1 MKLLQIYNQY
11 RSLCGGEETVV
22 HRTAALVEKHGGRAT
37 LIVRSS
43 RGLENSLA
51 GKFRAACSGI
61 YSIDAYREV
70 ADAIRRDRPDVVH
83 AHNLYPLFSPSVL
96 VACHRAAVPVVL
108 SLHNH
113 LLTCPNTDHLYH
125 GQICERCTGG
135 SEYWCMVRNCRRN
148 FLESTAYAVRSM
160 VARKLRLF
168 HNNVTLFVALTEFAK
183 QRLIDAGFDAERIC
197 VLPNMVDV
205 DSRPVDPADGQYVAF
220 AGRISREKGI
230 DTLLAAASRLPDV
243 PVRLAGDG
251 PLLDR
256 LTEQAPASTT
266 LLGRLNGQS
275 MTAFYRGARFV
286 VLPSTCFEMCPL
298 VVSEAMSHGLPV
310 VASRI
315 GGIPELVDDGVTG
328 LLFEPGNAADLADKI
343 WTLWNDPELCRRLG
357 RAGREKAVRQYGED
371 VYYQRLTKFYNR
383 AISEPRGL
391 SPRLVCAGINP
402 AARCMCDPAAR
413 RQKTI
418 AFTWPRKVDLF
429 GVKLTPT
436 TYDEATDV
444 ILDAAGRSVPGIV
457 ACQAVHGLIDASGD
471 PAFREKSN
479 AFDMIVPDGQPVRWA
494 MNLLHR
500 TKLADRVYGP
510 ELMLRLCRRAAEQNV
525 SIYLYGSSPE
535 VIDSLRTKLTAMFPK
550 LRIAGAESPPF
561 RPLSAE
567 EDAEM
572 VRRINRSGAGI
583 VFVALG
589 CPKQDLFA
597 YEHRSSI
604 NAVQVCVGAAFD
616 FHTGVKKTAPRWM
629 QRSGLEWLFRLVQ
642 EPGRLWR
649 RYLVTNTVFLAKL
662 TAALLRQHC

>member
-22 HRTAALVEKHGGRAT
+22 HRTAALVEKHGGRTT
-37 LIVRSS
+37 LIMRSS
-43 RGLENSLA
+43 RGLENSLT

-61 YSIDAYREV
+61 YNADAYREITE
-70 ADAIRRDRPDVVH
+70 AIRRDRPDVVH

-96 VACHRAAVPVVL
+96 VACRRAAVPVVL

-113 LLTCPNTDHLYH
+113 MLTCPNVDHLYH

-148 FLESTAYAVRSM
+148 FLESTAYAARSM

-168 HNNVTLFVALTEFAK
+168 HNNVTLFVALTKFAK
-183 QRLIDAGFDAERIC
+183 QRLIDAGFDARKIC

-205 DSRPVDPADGQYVAF
+205 DSQPVDPADGQYVAF
-220 AGRISREKGI
+220 AGRLSREKGI
-230 DTLLAAASRLPDV
+230 ETLLAAATRMPDV

-251 PLLDR
+251 PLLDC

-315 GGIPELVDDGVTG
+315 GGNPELVDDGATG

-357 RAGREKAVRQYGED
+357 RAGREKAVRQYGEE
-371 VYYQRLTKFYNR
+371 VYYRRLTEIYDR
-383 AISEPRGL
+383 AIEIVERRVGVRT
-391 SPRLVCAGINP
+391 RL
-402 AARCMCDPAAR
+402 AAELAR
-413 RQKTI
+413 RD

-436 TYDEATDV
+436 TYDEATEV

-457 ACQAVHGLIDASGD
+457 TCQAVHGLIDASSD

-500 TKLADRVYGP
+500 TNLADRVYGP

-525 SIYLYGSSPE
+525 SIYLYGSFPE
-535 VIDSLRTKLTAMFPK
+535 VIDSLQTKLTAMFPK
-550 LRIAGAESPPF
+550 LRIAGTESPPF

-597 YEHRSSI
+597 YEHRSNI

-616 FHTGVKKTAPRWM
+616 FHTGVKKTAPGWM

-662 TAALLRQHC
+662 TTALLRQHC